1 MVKLQN
7 RKIDITVLNADP
19 EQEMSLKNENIA
31 DETILDVIDS
41 EVDPKT
47 VVGKKLREIRTRRG
61 LSLRTL
67 AESSGLN
74 INTLSLIENS
84 KSSPSVSTLQQLAA
98 VLEVPITA
106 FFESEPQQKQ
116 VVFVTGDKR
125 PCVEFKSTCL
135 ENLGKDLKDQA
146 VQPFIVTMEA
156 GSGSGSKVIV
166 HTGHEFVYCL
176 SGIVKYMIDEQVY
189 LLKEGDS
196 IVFEAHLP
204 HRWNNNG
211 SQPAKII
218 LVLIPTDQR
227 EAPGGRH
234 FPIFYE

>member
-1 MVKLQN
+1 
-7 RKIDITVLNADP
+7 
-19 EQEMSLKNENIA
+19 MSPKNENIA
-31 DETILDVIDS
+31 DETILDAIDS

-47 VVGKKLREIRTRRG
+47 IVGKKVRAIRTGRG
-61 LSLRTL
+61 LSLRAL

-84 KSSPSVSTLQQLAA
+84 KSSPSVSTLQQLAS

-106 FFESEPQQKQ
+106 FFESEPQKKQ
-116 VVFVTGDKR
+116 VVFVAGDQR

-146 VQPFIVTMEA
+146 IQPFVVTLET

-176 SGIVKYMIDEQVY
+176 SGTVKYTIEEQDY
-189 LLKEGDS
+189 ILNTGDS

-204 HRWNNNG
+204 HRWQNNG

-227 EAPGGRH
+227 ETPGGRH

>member
-1 MVKLQN
+1 
-7 RKIDITVLNADP
+7 
-19 EQEMSLKNENIA
+19 MSPKKDTFA
-31 DETILDVIDS
+31 DETILDAIDF

-47 VVGKKLREIRTRRG
+47 VVGKKVREIRTGRR
-61 LSLRTL
+61 LSLRAL
-67 AESSGLN
+67 AERSGLN

-116 VVFVTGDKR
+116 VVFVAGDKR
-125 PCVEFKSTCL
+125 PCVAFKSACL
-135 ENLGKDLKDQA
+135 ENLGTDFRNHA
-146 VQPFIVTMEA
+146 VQPFVVTMEA

-166 HTGHEFVYCL
+166 HTGYEFVYCL
-176 SGIVKYMIDEQVY
+176 SGSVKYTIEEQVY
-189 LLKEGDS
+189 LLEAGDS

-204 HRWNNNG
+204 HRWQN
-211 SQPAKII
+211 SAAQPARII
-218 LVLIPTDQR
+218 LVLIPADQR
-227 EAPGGRH
+227 DAPGGRH